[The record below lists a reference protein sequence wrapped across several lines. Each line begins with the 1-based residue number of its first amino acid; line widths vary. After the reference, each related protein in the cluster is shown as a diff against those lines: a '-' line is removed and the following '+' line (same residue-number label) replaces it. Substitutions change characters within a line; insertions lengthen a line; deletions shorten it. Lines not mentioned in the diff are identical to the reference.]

1 MNGRLFGSATA
12 AILLFTCST
21 ISSRAEREA
30 MCQEILLHGS
40 LRAGEHFST
49 KIGNGLE
56 LRLLPMRF
64 SDSSTATPLDGWRIQ
79 LVPTE
84 AAGSVQEGG
93 DRISPVNLPL
103 RFNPW
108 QDIGSSYGMT
118 AEQKLER
125 PILYSFVP
133 DDEGFRRIRDLA
145 TDALWPYSARDPAHA
160 TEAYLTVLNTLALG
174 TIRFSATHYRTAE
187 GGKSIVEMAFIAQI
201 IAPEGFAFAADSPRT
216 VPCLQSNN
224 RPDAR

>member
-1 MNGRLFGSATA
+1 MDALFGSATA

-21 ISSRAEREA
+21 ISSGAEREA

-56 LRLLPMRF
+56 LRLVPMRF
-64 SDSSTATPLDGWRIQ
+64 SDPSAATPLDGWRIQ

-133 DDEGFRRIRDLA
+133 DDESFRRIRDLA

-174 TIRFSATHYRTAE
+174 TIRFTSTHYLTADVV
-187 GGKSIVEMAFIAQI
+187 KSIVEMAFIARI
-201 IAPEGFAFAADSPRT
+201 IAPEGFAFAADSSRT
-216 VPCLQSNN
+216 VPCPPKQ
-224 RPDAR
+224 

>member
-1 MNGRLFGSATA
+1 
-12 AILLFTCST
+12 
-21 ISSRAEREA
+21 
-30 MCQEILLHGS
+30 
-40 LRAGEHFST
+40 
-49 KIGNGLE
+49 
-56 LRLLPMRF
+56 MRF
-64 SDSSTATPLDGWRIQ
+64 SDPSAATPLDGWRIQ

-133 DDEGFRRIRDLA
+133 DDEGFRRIGDLA

-201 IAPEGFAFAADSPRT
+201 IAPEGFAFGADNPRT
-216 VPCLQSNN
+216 VPCPPKQ
-224 RPDAR
+224 

>member
-21 ISSRAEREA
+21 ISSSAERES

-64 SDSSTATPLDGWRIQ
+64 SDPSTATPLDGWRIQ

-118 AEQKLER
+118 AEQSSNAQFSILSCLMMRVSGELAASLPMLCGLTPREIRHTR
-125 PILYSFVP
+125 PKNISV
-133 DDEGFRRIRDLA
+133 
-145 TDALWPYSARDPAHA
+145 
-160 TEAYLTVLNTLALG
+160 
-174 TIRFSATHYRTAE
+174 
-187 GGKSIVEMAFIAQI
+187 
-201 IAPEGFAFAADSPRT
+201 
-216 VPCLQSNN
+216 C
-224 RPDAR
+224 

>member
-21 ISSRAEREA
+21 ISSSAERES

-64 SDSSTATPLDGWRIQ
+64 SDPSTATPLDGWRIQ

-133 DDEGFRRIRDLA
+133 DDESFRRIGSLA

-160 TEAYLTVLNTLALG
+160 TEEYLSVLNTLALG
-174 TIRFSATHYRTAE
+174 TIRFTATHYRTAE
-187 GGKSIVEMAFIAQI
+187 GGKSIAEMAFLAQI
-201 IAPEGFAFAADSPRT
+201 IAPGGFAYAADNPRT
-216 VPCLQSNN
+216 VPCPPKQ
-224 RPDAR
+224 

>member
-21 ISSRAEREA
+21 ISSSAERES
-30 MCQEILLHGS
+30 MCREILLHGS
-40 LRAGEHFST
+40 LRAGEHLST

-56 LRLLPMRF
+56 LRLVPMRF
-64 SDSSTATPLDGWRIQ
+64 SDPSAATPLDGWRIQ

-125 PILYSFVP
+125 PIPYSFVP
-133 DDEGFRRIRDLA
+133 NDEGFRRIRDLA

-174 TIRFSATHYRTAE
+174 TIRFTATHYRTAE

-201 IAPEGFAFAADSPRT
+201 IAPEGFAFAADNPRT
-216 VPCLQSNN
+216 VPCPPKQ
-224 RPDAR
+224 

>member
-1 MNGRLFGSATA
+1 MDGRLFGSATA

-21 ISSRAEREA
+21 ISSSAQRESICHKIA
-30 MCQEILLHGS
+30 LQGL
-40 LRAGEHFST
+40 LRAGEQFSS
-49 KIGNGLE
+49 KIGGGLE
-56 LRLLPMRF
+56 LRLLPIRF
-64 SDSSTATPLDGWRIQ
+64 SDPSTGTPLDGWRIQ

-84 AAGSVQEGG
+84 VAGSVQEGE
-93 DRISPVNLPL
+93 DRIYPANLPL

-108 QDIGSSYGMT
+108 QEIGSTYGMT

-160 TEAYLTVLNTLALG
+160 TEAYFAVLNTLALG
-174 TIRFSATHYRTAE
+174 TIRLTATHYRTAE

-201 IAPEGFAFAADSPRT
+201 IAPEDFAFAADSPRT
-216 VPCLQSNN
+216 VPCPPKQ
-224 RPDAR
+224 

>member
-1 MNGRLFGSATA
+1 MDALFGSATA

-21 ISSRAEREA
+21 ISSGAEREA

-56 LRLLPMRF
+56 LRLVPMRF
-64 SDSSTATPLDGWRIQ
+64 SDPSAATPLDGWRIQ

-133 DDEGFRRIRDLA
+133 DDESFRRIRDLA

-174 TIRFSATHYRTAE
+174 TIRFTATHYRTAD

-201 IAPEGFAFAADSPRT
+201 IAPEDFAFAADSSRT
-216 VPCLQSNN
+216 VPCPPKQ
-224 RPDAR
+224 